1 MGRCGNT
8 GITTIIRTDMRAQE
22 SKKTVNGI
30 ISVVVAIALAVGIAG
45 VGKWLIIIA
54 LVLHIGQ
61 MVWLYGREW
70 KTEEEEAPAHTW
82 TKPDYEKPKGEQI
95 KER

>member
-1 MGRCGNT
+1 MGECDNT
-8 GITTIIRTDMRAQE
+8 GITTIIRIDMRAQE

-30 ISVVVAIALAVGIAG
+30 ISAVVAIALAVGIAG

-70 KTEEEEAPAHTW
+70 QVEEKDDVKHTW
-82 TKPDYEKPKGEQI
+82 TKPDYEKPKGDKIE
-95 KER
+95 ER

>member
-1 MGRCGNT
+1 M
-8 GITTIIRTDMRAQE
+8 
-22 SKKTVNGI
+22 KKTVNGI
-30 ISVVVAIALAVGIAG
+30 ISAVVAIALCLGIAG

-61 MVWLYGREW
+61 IVWLYGREW

-82 TKPDYEKPKGEQI
+82 TKPDYEKPKGDQI